1 MKNIIAIY
9 RRELG
14 SYFVSPIAYAVIG
27 VFLGIVGLVFYFGMF
42 SRIITDVMRYRMQAM
57 QSGQAGDID
66 VPLILIQQLMGFAAT
81 VSLFMVPMLTMGS
94 YAEER
99 KRGTMEMLMTSPLTE
114 WQIVLG
120 KFCSGLTLYALLIAP
135 TLVFNLYIAK
145 FSDPSFP
152 WRIMWSAY
160 LGLILLGAVL
170 IALGLFISSLDRKSN
185 RRGRGHVCGR
195 IDALDYQYLCQ
206 RCGEHN
212 RADYAVFIG
221 DSALRR
227 FHARGD

>member
-14 SYFVSPIAYAVIG
+14 SYFVSPIAYSVIG

-99 KRGTMEMLMTSPLTE
+99 KR
-114 WQIVLG
+114 
-120 KFCSGLTLYALLIAP
+120 
-135 TLVFNLYIAK
+135 
-145 FSDPSFP
+145 
-152 WRIMWSAY
+152 
-160 LGLILLGAVL
+160 
-170 IALGLFISSLDRKSN
+170 
-185 RRGRGHVCGR
+185 
-195 IDALDYQYLCQ
+195 
-206 RCGEHN
+206 
-212 RADYAVFIG
+212 
-221 DSALRR
+221 
-227 FHARGD
+227 